1 MPKDK
6 GSGCF
11 DVQIAADGA
20 FTCLPPPPGS
30 SCPRPLETCR
40 NYTQGRNGINIFRS
54 TVLPVA
60 QAYLKRLSS
69 FFGADWMRLDFF
81 FGHPGRMVQINEVSY
96 PSHHT
101 YPTELRRQWAAGYPL
116 QGRGQNVSM
125 VEASADCVV
134 AYILKFIGVAPPAL

>member
-1 MPKDK
+1 
-6 GSGCF
+6 
-11 DVQIAADGA
+11 
-20 FTCLPPPPGS
+20 
-30 SCPRPLETCR
+30 
-40 NYTQGRNGINIFRS
+40 
-54 TVLPVA
+54 
-60 QAYLKRLSS
+60 
-69 FFGADWMRLDFF
+69 MRLDFF

-134 AYILKFIGVAPPAL
+134 AYILKFIGVAPPALSP

>member
-11 DVQIAADGA
+11 DVQLDPDGG

-40 NYTQGRNGINIFRS
+40 NYTQGRDGVNVFRS

-60 QAYLKRLSS
+60 QACPFRV
-69 FFGADWMRLDFF
+69 R
-81 FGHPGRMVQINEVSY
+81 
-96 PSHHT
+96 
-101 YPTELRRQWAAGYPL
+101 
-116 QGRGQNVSM
+116 
-125 VEASADCVV
+125 VV
-134 AYILKFIGVAPPAL
+134 GLGLVLGLAKH